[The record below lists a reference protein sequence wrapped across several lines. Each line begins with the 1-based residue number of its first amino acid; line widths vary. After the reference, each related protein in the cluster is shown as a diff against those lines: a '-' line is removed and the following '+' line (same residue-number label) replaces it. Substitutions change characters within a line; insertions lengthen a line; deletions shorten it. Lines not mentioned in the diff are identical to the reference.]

1 MKEYGRFTFA
11 FLCYATISVA
21 QQDTGMITGQV
32 TDGNGF
38 AVPAASVAVTNR
50 DTNVGIKVVTG
61 SDGIFVAT
69 PLKIGMY
76 SLQVEAKG
84 FKKALRDGIQI
95 QVQDRVRL
103 DFQLEVGDVTQT
115 VEVQASA
122 PLLQSESTSLGEVIN
137 QRSVAELPLNGRNFT
152 QLIVLAPGAYIPQR
166 NNSLYRSLL
175 VGINGNRVQ
184 NNNFLLDDSDLSLR
198 SSVFFPTRESRQENS
213 KCALEKL
220 TLSTE

>member
-1 MKEYGRFTFA
+1 MNCTLAGSDSCGYNCFQQKVEDIVMKEYGRFTFA

-21 QQDTGMITGQV
+21 QQDTCMITGQV

-95 QVQDRVRL
+95 QVQD
-103 DFQLEVGDVTQT
+103 
-115 VEVQASA
+115 
-122 PLLQSESTSLGEVIN
+122 
-137 QRSVAELPLNGRNFT
+137 
-152 QLIVLAPGAYIPQR
+152 
-166 NNSLYRSLL
+166 
-175 VGINGNRVQ
+175 
-184 NNNFLLDDSDLSLR
+184 
-198 SSVFFPTRESRQENS
+198 
-213 KCALEKL
+213 
-220 TLSTE
+220 